1 MSLNLKQYDTDYF
14 DGKILWDKSQRS
26 KTLQMMRLCVY
37 SDSEMLKCLTDHTKE
52 NGSLWHC
59 LQRQKLKKKKTQ
71 NKKVY
76 WKACGKFFSLCLSP
90 PHERSFQGSTSK
102 VAHRAQG
109 IGSGTSMEL
118 LSMPSWNSQRDALLP
133 RNTVRMLGN
142 SRGGGGDRAFL
153 WKKKKKAKG
162 EGPPPAPEGGKG
174 IRLAHCSS
182 LVCEQLPVV
191 FFQEFLL
198 TQSQQNIETN
208 GT

>member
-1 MSLNLKQYDTDYF
+1 
-14 DGKILWDKSQRS
+14 
-26 KTLQMMRLCVY
+26 
-37 SDSEMLKCLTDHTKE
+37 
-52 NGSLWHC
+52 
-59 LQRQKLKKKKTQ
+59 
-71 NKKVY
+71 
-76 WKACGKFFSLCLSP
+76 
-90 PHERSFQGSTSK
+90 
-102 VAHRAQG
+102 
-109 IGSGTSMEL
+109 
-118 LSMPSWNSQRDALLP
+118 
-133 RNTVRMLGN
+133 MLGN